1 MKRET
6 LLKYSAQPMSIVRH
20 HLDVRRWPSE
30 ITLDCTRSVAHRRPV
45 KTPERRRFERWE
57 TSIPCAVEWEGSSTT
72 GRIANLSFGGAL
84 IKQVEVTPPKGTR
97 ATIRFEV
104 QKQKIK
110 LSGSLEAKILRT
122 VEEFKEEGKGMVWL
136 GVRFEGPEEE
146 IKSKLT
152 PVFKTLFPDQD
163 Q

>member
-1 MKRET
+1 
-6 LLKYSAQPMSIVRH
+6 MSG
-20 HLDVRRWPSE
+20 PGSSE
-30 ITLDCTRSVAHRRPV
+30 ITLDCAGSVAHRRPV

>member
-1 MKRET
+1 
-6 LLKYSAQPMSIVRH
+6 MSGAGS
-20 HLDVRRWPSE
+20 SE
-30 ITLDCTRSVAHRRPV
+30 IRLDCTGSVAHRNPV
-45 KTPERRRFERWE
+45 KTTERRRFERWE

-104 QKQKIK
+104 QEQEIK
-110 LSGSLEAKILRT
+110 LSGSLVAKILRT

-136 GVRFEGPEEE
+136 GVQFEGPEEE

-152 PVFKTLFPDQD
+152 PVFKTLFPEQD
-163 Q
+163 P

>member
-1 MKRET
+1 
-6 LLKYSAQPMSIVRH
+6 MSGAG
-20 HLDVRRWPSE
+20 LSE
-30 ITLDCTRSVAHRRPV
+30 ITLDCTGRVTHRRLV
-45 KTPERRRFERWE
+45 KGTERRRFERWE

-104 QKQKIK
+104 QKQEIK
-110 LSGSLEAKILRT
+110 LTGSLVAKILRT

-136 GVRFEGPEEE
+136 GVQFEGSEEE
-146 IKSKLT
+146 IKSKLI
-152 PVFKTLFPDQD
+152 PVFQTLFPDQD